1 MALVSKKKTPSS
13 APKSRIVQVNPY
25 ENPDNVMELMAKI
38 SSAKPSADDNFFWDA
53 INKAY
58 ENFKGRPSL
67 SEYIEENR
75 EHLLDKDFEYKFREQ
90 CGELLNTLKSHENS
104 YHTQIVVAG
113 GFSSGK
119 SSFLNRLT
127 GSAGL
132 LPTGVEPV
140 SVVKTYLY
148 CSQHTKNI
156 AVRGVNQQNVLV
168 SLHPGVLQAIQHAK
182 QSNVYLASV
191 LDKLFVEIPS
201 RDMDGLVFIDT
212 PGYNN
217 SDRANDSNGKT
228 DRATA
233 LEALGEGDVLFW
245 IVDSERGALVAE
257 DIEMMKQFEGKKL
270 IIFNKADKKGEKE
283 MAGVLQ
289 TAANTLLQTFPEE
302 ELIDVIA
309 FSTLENKL
317 YGSYKNKRFAQ
328 VLQEVKGEGIGEETS
343 EELMIGVVDLLNREI
358 VACETIIEEQE
369 KEYREHLK
377 DKQEWEKLV
386 REAKENHESV
396 IEGVRNVLLDSYNEV
411 MAAADASIDSSSY
424 GYDSFLKFYNGVMD
438 FENNDH
444 WGSSSILTRAI
455 NAASRS
461 LDRFANKHNAAIDYK
476 YYEYDYRNSLVDNVK
491 GFSEETL
498 ERYQEWY
505 EEVAEACS
513 SCLERVKYEKGMKKA
528 FEAYKQH
535 ILSAL
540 LSIITEFKKRN
551 KALTVTAEADDI
563 PNVFDCIAR
572 NDYKAFLRSFEKGV
586 DLSVCNPDGYSPLTL
601 AVKQGHNMMVQ
612 FMLDHDAD
620 PTVQDRRGYNAFHT
634 AVECQYRHLCQMLL
648 DVDPDL
654 LDSRTAQG
662 ETVAQ
667 LAQRQSFAQW
677 MEQEI
682 DNAY

>member
-38 SSAKPSADDNFFWDA
+38 SSAKPSADDNLFWRA
-53 INKAY
+53 FNEAY
-58 ENFKGRPSL
+58 CNFNGRPSL
-67 SEYIEENR
+67 EKYVEENR
-75 EHLLDKDFEYKFREQ
+75 DRLFDRDFERMLEAQ
-90 CGELLNTLKSHENS
+90 LRILLNSLKSHENS

-127 GSAGL
+127 GSVGL

-148 CSQHTKNI
+148 CSQHAHNI

-201 RDMDGLVFIDT
+201 KDMDGLVFIDT

-233 LEALGEGDVLFW
+233 LEALGEGNVLFW

-317 YGSYKNKRFAQ
+317 YGSYKNKSFAQ
-328 VLQEVKGEGIGEETS
+328 VLQEVKAEGTGEETS
-343 EELMIGVVDLLNREI
+343 EDLIATIEFMFDREI
-358 VACETIIEEQE
+358 VACEATIEEQE
-369 KEYREHLK
+369 KEYREYLK
-377 DKQEWEKLV
+377 EKQKSEKFV
-386 REAKENHESV
+386 RDLKELQESL
-396 IEGVRNVLLDSYNEV
+396 IERVRNVLVDSYNEV
-411 MAAADASIDSSSY
+411 LEAARSCGDSSSY
-424 GYDSFLKFYNGVMD
+424 GYDSFQNFYNGVMD

-455 NAASRS
+455 EAASRS
-461 LDRFANKHNAAIDYK
+461 LDRFANKHNAAIDYR
-476 YYEYDYRNSLVDNVK
+476 YYEYDYRDSLVDEVK
-491 GFSEETL
+491 VFSEDAL
-498 ERYQEWY
+498 NYYQARY
-505 EEVAEACS
+505 EEEAAICS

-551 KALTVTAEADDI
+551 KAFTVTAEADDI

-620 PTVQDRRGYNAFHT
+620 PAVQDRRGYNAFHT

-677 MEQEI
+677 MEQEV

>member
-58 ENFKGRPSL
+58 NNFKGRLSL
-67 SEYIEENR
+67 SEYVEENR
-75 EHLLDKDFEYKFREQ
+75 ERFLDKDFEYKFWGQ
-90 CGELLNTLKSHENS
+90 CEELLNTLKSHENS

-148 CSQHTKNI
+148 CSQHTQNI

-201 RDMDGLVFIDT
+201 KDMDGLVFIDT

-317 YGSYKNKRFAQ
+317 YGSYKNKSFAQ
-328 VLQEVKGEGIGEETS
+328 VLQEVKGEGTGEATS
-343 EELMIGVVDLLNREI
+343 ESLVKGIELLMAHEIG
-358 VACETIIEEQE
+358 ACEATIEEQE
-369 KEYREHLK
+369 KEYRKLLK
-377 DKQEWEKLV
+377 EKQDWEKKV
-386 REAKENHESV
+386 RDQRDKNESIVEGIRKVLWDRPMWMKNVEN
-396 IEGVRNVLLDSYNEV
+396 
-411 MAAADASIDSSSY
+411 
-424 GYDSFLKFYNGVMD
+424 
-438 FENNDH
+438 
-444 WGSSSILTRAI
+444 
-455 NAASRS
+455 
-461 LDRFANKHNAAIDYK
+461 
-476 YYEYDYRNSLVDNVK
+476 
-491 GFSEETL
+491 FSEDSL
-498 ERYQEWY
+498 MHYQKWY
-505 EEVAEACS
+505 EVVADACS
-513 SCLERVKYEKGMKKA
+513 SCLERVEYEKGMKKA

-677 MEQEI
+677 MEQEV